1 MLWAFILCRPVM
13 PATATTSLT
22 SGTNPSFS
30 TSSVAFTATVAS
42 QNGAI
47 TLSVGGTVKWSANTG
62 CSASTVSGY
71 PGVATCTTSSLA
83 VGFDTVVATYSGD
96 SLHVGSS
103 GSVTQTVN
111 RQTPTVT
118 VTSVNRQT
126 PTVTVTS
133 VNPASESYGSST
145 QAVVTATLAW
155 TGNGVAP
162 TGNLSV
168 GSTAGGSYDP
178 VSCSGASSPI
188 TCTATFTPIAADA
201 PGKYEMTASYAGDTN
216 YNGSSS
222 ALANNFSIAQ
232 QAPLVAVSAVGP
244 ATETY
249 GSLEPAVVNAT
260 ITWTGTGAA
269 PTGGLSFASTAPG
282 SFGVVTCDNPNGVR
296 KAPGTLLSTYE

>member
-118 VTSVNRQT
+118 VTSVN
-126 PTVTVTS
+126 
-133 VNPASESYGSST
+133 PASESYGSST

-168 GSTAGGSYDP
+168 GST
-178 VSCSGASSPI
+178 
-188 TCTATFTPIAADA
+188 
-201 PGKYEMTASYAGDTN
+201 
-216 YNGSSS
+216 
-222 ALANNFSIAQ
+222 
-232 QAPLVAVSAVGP
+232 
-244 ATETY
+244 
-249 GSLEPAVVNAT
+249 
-260 ITWTGTGAA
+260 
-269 PTGGLSFASTAPG
+269 
-282 SFGVVTCDNPNGVR
+282 
-296 KAPGTLLSTYE
+296 